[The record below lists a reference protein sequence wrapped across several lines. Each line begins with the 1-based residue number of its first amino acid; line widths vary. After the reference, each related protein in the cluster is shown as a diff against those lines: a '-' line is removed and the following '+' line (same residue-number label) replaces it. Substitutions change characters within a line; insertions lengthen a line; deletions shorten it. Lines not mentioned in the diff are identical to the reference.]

1 MSEHPAPTEA
11 RPTSPSGADSEPS
24 ARPSARQQV
33 SAYASGSVAN
43 MLRSL
48 LVIGA
53 IMAVI
58 VLVFPQVQPE
68 VPDIDVVETAQQV
81 EGSTDLS
88 LAVPLDLPEGWV
100 PTRAQYRRSTDGLM
114 TWHAGFQTPA
124 GDYAALQQT
133 MDATDDWVITQ
144 VNRSPQVGA
153 LEIAG
158 RSWLQYDRSGKVQR
172 SLVDRGDE
180 GEMTTVVTGT
190 ASWEELETFAAS
202 LGPVPAAP

>member
-1 MSEHPAPTEA
+1 M
-11 RPTSPSGADSEPS
+11 
-24 ARPSARQQV
+24 

-53 IMAVI
+53 IMAVV
-58 VLVFPQVQPE
+58 VLIFPQVQPQA
-68 VPDIDVVETAQQV
+68 PDVDVVETAQQI
-81 EGSTDLS
+81 EGSTGWTLV
-88 LAVPLDLPEGWV
+88 VPRDLPEGWV

-114 TWHAGFQTPA
+114 TWHAGFQTPS

-133 MDATDDWVITQ
+133 LDATDAWVTTQ
-144 VNRSPQVGA
+144 VNRSPQVGE
-153 LEIAG
+153 LEVAG
-158 RSWLQYDRSGKVQR
+158 RFWEQYDRSGKVQR
-172 SLVDRGDE
+172 SLVDRGGT

-190 ASWEELETFAAS
+190 ASWDEMEQFAAS

>member
-11 RPTSPSGADSEPS
+11 RPTSSSGADPEPP
-24 ARPSARQQV
+24 ARPSPRQQV

-58 VLVFPQVQPE
+58 VLIFPQVQPE
-68 VPDIDVVETAQQV
+68 VPDIDVVETAQQI

-88 LAVPLDLPEGWV
+88 LVVPLNLPEGWV

-133 MDATDDWVITQ
+133 MDATDDWVTTQ

-172 SLVDRGDE
+172 SLVDRGDP